1 MPTLYVENV
10 PSDLYEALRLRA
22 KSEGRSISAEVM
34 KLLAEHVPTRAELA
48 QRKRVF
54 DIARKIRA
62 NHPGVKRQ
70 GFKAPS
76 ESAEKMMGADRR
88 R

>member
-10 PSDLYEALRLRA
+10 PSDLYDALRLRA

-34 KLLAEHVPTRAELA
+34 KLLAEHVPTKAELA
-48 QRKRVF
+48 QRRRVF
-54 DIARKIRA
+54 DVARRIRA
-62 NHPGVKRQ
+62 NQ
-70 GFKAPS
+70 LDAKAPS
-76 ESAEKMMGADRR
+76 ESTEQMVRADRR

>member
-10 PSDLYEALRLRA
+10 PSDLYDALRLRA

-34 KLLAEHVPTRAELA
+34 RLLAEHVPTQAELA
-48 QRKRVF
+48 QRRRVF
-54 DIARKIRA
+54 EVARKIRA
-62 NHPGVKRQ
+62 NQHDA
-70 GFKAPS
+70 KAPS
-76 ESAEKMMGADRR
+76 ESTEQMVRADRR

>member
-10 PSDLYEALRLRA
+10 PSALYDALRLRA

-34 KLLAEHVPTRAELA
+34 KLLAEHVPTKAELA
-48 QRKRVF
+48 QRRRVF
-54 DIARKIRA
+54 DVARKIRA
-62 NHPGVKRQ
+62 NQEGA
-70 GFKAPS
+70 KAPS
-76 ESAEKMMGADRR
+76 ESTEQMLRADRR